1 MTAIKRRNRLLAL
14 RLTEEEYERL
24 KSACLNAGGHNL
36 SEFTRAG
43 LLSLVEAGSS
53 GLAEKLSSLE
63 SRIADV
69 QLSIQ
74 NLICHGAAR
83 SEEHDRQS

>member
-1 MTAIKRRNRLLAL
+1 MTATKRRNRLLAL

-24 KSACLNAGGHNL
+24 KSACLTAGGHNL
-36 SEFTRAG
+36 SEFARAG
-43 LLSLVEAGSS
+43 LLSLAEAGSS
-53 GLAEKLSSLE
+53 EFAERLSSLE

-74 NLICHGAAR
+74 NLICRGAAR
-83 SEEHDRQS
+83 SEGHDRQS